1 MRARCSMAYWPN
13 CACSLSSRRRSGSGV
28 RQNCL
33 AIGVS
38 AMRIFRDVEDAE
50 IQTPTVL
57 TFGVFDGLH
66 LGHQA
71 IMRSVVERGRSI
83 GLPPTVVT
91 FDPHPRAVLHPQ
103 SAPPL
108 LQTFEQKME
117 GLERLGIEQVVVI
130 NFTLEFSRLSAEEFL
145 LDIIFGKMDAREVY
159 LGQGFAFGHNRQGR
173 FELLKRVAERLG
185 RAAFEVP
192 EVLIRGKRVSS
203 TAIRRSLKE
212 GRINLA
218 RRMLGRPYSIE
229 GHVVEGRRIGKAQLG
244 YATANLKPQNC
255 VIPANGVYITLA
267 LVGHERFRSITN
279 IGHRP
284 TFGGDQQ
291 VQVETHFLE
300 FEGELYGEKLRICFL
315 HRLRAEKKF
324 ESPAA
329 LRAQIERD
337 CQRANRYFQIEAV
350 RRNLL
355 AAPATLS

>member
-1 MRARCSMAYWPN
+1 
-13 CACSLSSRRRSGSGV
+13 
-28 RQNCL
+28 
-33 AIGVS
+33 
-38 AMRIFRDVEDAE
+38 MRIFRGVEDAA
-50 IQTPTVL
+50 ILTPTVL
-57 TFGVFDGLH
+57 TFGIFDGLH

-71 IMRSVVERGRSI
+71 IMRSVVESGRST
-83 GLPPTVVT
+83 GLLPTVVT

-117 GLERLGIEQVVVI
+117 WLERLGIQQVVVI
-130 NFTLEFSRLSAEEFL
+130 NFTLEFSKLSAEEFL
-145 LDIIFGKMDAREVY
+145 LDIIFGRMDAREVY

-173 FELLKRVAERLG
+173 FELLKRVADRLG

-192 EVLIRGKRVSS
+192 EVLIRGKRISS
-203 TAIRRSLKE
+203 TAIRRCLKD
-212 GRINLA
+212 GHINLA

-229 GHVVEGRRIGKAQLG
+229 GYIVEGRRIGKSQLG
-244 YATANLKPQNC
+244 HATANLRTQNC
-255 VIPANGVYITLA
+255 ATPANGVYITLA
-267 LVGHERFRSITN
+267 LLGHERFRSVTN

-284 TFGGDQQ
+284 TFGGDHQLHI
-291 VQVETHFLE
+291 ETHFLE

-324 ESPAA
+324 ESPEA

-337 CQRANRYFQIEAV
+337 CRRAVRYFRFEPV

-355 AAPATLS
+355 AATAPLA